1 MIIFPLCVPGVR
13 WEKNCFLAPIASLT
27 KLLWIAGND
36 LSSHFCYSRRECL
49 RIWAW
54 HVAAISARYFW
65 HVWAWRS
72 RILQQWR
79 FSLFLPFF
87 SFFFFFFGTRPFFRY
102 FRFPKPEEKRW
113 SVMLCFLKWTRELV
127 WGFSEF
133 ALVLTNPRNLEWH
146 RCIQTVSINTVETV
160 VLKQHET
167 HMWRAKIMM
176 HLVMSGEEKSDSIF
190 IFLDVCF

>member
-1 MIIFPLCVPGVR
+1 
-13 WEKNCFLAPIASLT
+13 
-27 KLLWIAGND
+27 
-36 LSSHFCYSRRECL
+36 
-49 RIWAW
+49 
-54 HVAAISARYFW
+54 
-65 HVWAWRS
+65 
-72 RILQQWR
+72 
-79 FSLFLPFF
+79 
-87 SFFFFFFGTRPFFRY
+87 
-102 FRFPKPEEKRW
+102 
-113 SVMLCFLKWTRELV
+113 MLCFLKWTRELV

-190 IFLDVCF
+190 IFWMFVFNKKDGLRMVLQPNKEFL